1 MTDPLERY
9 RWLVAAIFALPLLIG
24 IGFLLNDRLSGPEPL
39 EINMG
44 DVPLGEIRV
53 YVTGA
58 VQQPGVYPLQ
68 EGDRWIDAVE
78 AAGGPTADANLT
90 AINLALRARDEDQI
104 VVPRQ
109 GETAFAGI
117 GQPPLIDINTASE
130 TALET
135 LPGIGQVR
143 AGNIATSRTSD
154 GPFADIDE
162 LLTRELIPRSVFDD
176 IRELITAGP

>member
-58 VQQPGVYPLQ
+58 VQQPGVYPL
-68 EGDRWIDAVE
+68 
-78 AAGGPTADANLT
+78 
-90 AINLALRARDEDQI
+90 
-104 VVPRQ
+104 
-109 GETAFAGI
+109 
-117 GQPPLIDINTASE
+117 
-130 TALET
+130 
-135 LPGIGQVR
+135 
-143 AGNIATSRTSD
+143 
-154 GPFADIDE
+154 
-162 LLTRELIPRSVFDD
+162 
-176 IRELITAGP
+176 